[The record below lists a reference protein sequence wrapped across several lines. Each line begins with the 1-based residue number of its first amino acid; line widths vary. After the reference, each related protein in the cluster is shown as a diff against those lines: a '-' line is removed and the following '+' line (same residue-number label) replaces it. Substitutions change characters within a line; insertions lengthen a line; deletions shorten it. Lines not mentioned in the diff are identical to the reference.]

1 MSAEYV
7 DIAPE
12 LLGKPDP
19 DAGQHHGRL
28 QGGSMSMQVTKVWW
42 DGEKLMAEP
51 ISADQVYKPEPVTE
65 WLTCPKC
72 SHKSPYSPIKAKT
85 LAEDAERITKQA
97 RVALAADRKAQ
108 QEPVAGGREVF
119 EQIHGRDNPAA
130 SFRKLDNGDYLCG
143 ITQSAWEGWR
153 ACATHHTEQQEPV
166 AWCPDVCPITGLP
179 FFMWIEHHE
188 TGQRVPTYGGPY
200 DSYTIPVR
208 DKDGSYC
215 RERYDHDNGWW
226 VTDEV
231 EDVGVQIVSD
241 QVFVCDDERPQTRE
255 PVGRTDQEIVDETEA
270 LAKWLMAWSFN
281 HHPTTNAPIRQ
292 SEHPFA
298 KSCWAAAC
306 HIQEMLTATD
316 PENAV
321 AELDEVAKCRHC
333 HGIGYD
339 ASGYACSC
347 TQEAA

>member
-1 MSAEYV
+1 
-7 DIAPE
+7 
-12 LLGKPDP
+12 
-19 DAGQHHGRL
+19 
-28 QGGSMSMQVTKVWW
+28 MSMQVTKVWW

-72 SHKSPYSPIKAKT
+72 GHKSPYSPIKAKT

-97 RVALAADRKAQ
+97 RAALAEREAQ
-108 QEPVAGGREVF
+108 QEPVAWAENDGEGNVLWDKESCF
-119 EQIHGRDNPAA
+119 SDDPDWLDNPMP
-130 SFRKLDNGDYLCG
+130 L
-143 ITQSAWEGWR
+143 
-153 ACATHHTEQQEPV
+153 
-166 AWCPDVCPITGLP
+166 
-179 FFMWIEHHE
+179 
-188 TGQRVPTYGGPY
+188 
-200 DSYTIPVR
+200 YT
-208 DKDGSYC
+208 
-215 RERYDHDNGWW
+215 
-226 VTDEV
+226 
-231 EDVGVQIVSD
+231 
-241 QVFVCDDERPQTRE
+241 RPQARE
-255 PVGRTDQEIVDETEA
+255 PVGRTDQEIVEETEA

-281 HHPTTNAPIRQ
+281 HRPTTKAPIRQ

-347 TQEAA
+347 TQEAT

>member
-1 MSAEYV
+1 
-7 DIAPE
+7 
-12 LLGKPDP
+12 
-19 DAGQHHGRL
+19 
-28 QGGSMSMQVTKVWW
+28 MSMQVTKVWW
-42 DGEKLMAEP
+42 EGEKLMAEP

-72 SHKSPYSPIKAKT
+72 GHKSPYSPIKAKT

-97 RVALAADRKAQ
+97 RAALAEREAQ
-108 QEPVAGGREVF
+108 QEPVGEIGKVVMFGGDLKEV
-119 EQIHGRDNPAA
+119 
-130 SFRKLDNGDYLCG
+130 SWKNGKMP
-143 ITQSAWEGWR
+143 
-153 ACATHHTEQQEPV
+153 PV
-166 AWCPDVCPITGLP
+166 GSIL
-179 FFMWIEHHE
+179 
-188 TGQRVPTYGGPY
+188 
-200 DSYTIPVR
+200 YT
-208 DKDGSYC
+208 
-215 RERYDHDNGWW
+215 
-226 VTDEV
+226 
-231 EDVGVQIVSD
+231 
-241 QVFVCDDERPQTRE
+241 RPQARE

-347 TQEAA
+347 TQGGR

>member
-1 MSAEYV
+1 
-7 DIAPE
+7 
-12 LLGKPDP
+12 
-19 DAGQHHGRL
+19 
-28 QGGSMSMQVTKVWW
+28 MSMQVSRVWW
-42 DGEKLMAEP
+42 DGDKLMAEP

-85 LAEDAERITKQA
+85 LSEDEERITKQA
-97 RVALAADRKAQ
+97 RAALAAERQAQ
-108 QEPVAGGREVF
+108 QEPVAFIDMSQWPPIRW
-119 EQIHGRDNPAA
+119 RDGMIRSDVAA
-130 SFRKLDNGDYLCG
+130 FDGQPLVICG
-143 ITQSAWEGWR
+143 
-153 ACATHHTEQQEPV
+153 H
-166 AWCPDVCPITGLP
+166 
-179 FFMWIEHHE
+179 
-188 TGQRVPTYGGPY
+188 
-200 DSYTIPVR
+200 
-208 DKDGSYC
+208 
-215 RERYDHDNGWW
+215 
-226 VTDEV
+226 
-231 EDVGVQIVSD
+231 
-241 QVFVCDDERPQTRE
+241 RPQARE

-281 HHPTTNAPIRQ
+281 HHPTTKAPIRQ

-347 TQEAA
+347 TQEAT